1 MFTSNYLNLYIV
13 IFLAI
18 SATMIAFI
26 LRANLRRT
34 QNSSDDEFPSLS
46 TYEIA
51 YLAGGQQRAIDTA
64 IVSLVQHGYLQAY
77 PETRSLKLKAIL
89 PKDDSLSLER
99 EILHSARFNSSISQ
113 ITASVTHA
121 TFPCYKRLLNL
132 GLLISLNQAKNL
144 QILSALPVFALLV
157 VGMSMMILNNF
168 QYLPVGFLVLL
179 CTLAITISCSFLSI
193 PIHRS
198 KSGDRILKNLRTN
211 TSFASTDA
219 DSQLIAF
226 ALFGARVLTNSPLND
241 LRQVLVSRF
250 SFERKQYLLQCLT
263 YAAALF

>member
-198 KSGDRILKNLRTN
+198 KSGD
-211 TSFASTDA
+211 STDA